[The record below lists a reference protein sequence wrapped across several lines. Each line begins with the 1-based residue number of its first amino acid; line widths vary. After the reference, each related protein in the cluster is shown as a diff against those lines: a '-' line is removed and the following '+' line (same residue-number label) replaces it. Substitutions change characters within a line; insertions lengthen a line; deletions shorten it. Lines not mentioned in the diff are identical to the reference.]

1 MGVVCV
7 AAGVQIISQVQTYIT
22 ILITFLLMT
31 SLYVLY
37 DFLRALALI
46 KLSGYAKSKQVE
58 LVQSALAYNESMKAR
73 LERSL
78 SKFGIEETGA
88 EESLQ
93 VR

>member
-1 MGVVCV
+1 VCV

-37 DFLRALALI
+37 DFLRAFALI

-93 VR
+93 AR